1 MPGSP
6 LPPPALPSPAQASG
20 RPSLRRFLRHKGAV
34 TGGVLLLVLMATAA
48 LAPALAPYDPIAQDQ
63 RASLR
68 APAPAHPLGTDVFG
82 RDILSR
88 VIWGGRQSLRV
99 GFLAVAVG
107 GAVGTLLGL
116 LAGYFEGWTGTLI
129 LRLTD
134 LLLALPG
141 ILLALTIVAATG
153 PSLENLIVAVG
164 ISSTP
169 AYVRIVNGAVLDVK
183 TRAFIEAS
191 RASGAAD
198 LRIIGRHVA
207 PNILAPIIVLS
218 TLGLGNALLV
228 AATLSFLGMGAQPPT
243 PEWGAML
250 SQGREFI
257 FGYWWIA
264 TFPGVAILLA
274 VIGANLLGEGMRDLL
289 DPRLRV

>member
-1 MPGSP
+1 MP
-6 LPPPALPSPAQASG
+6 ASRAPG
-20 RPSLRRFLRHKGAV
+20 PSLTRAATHPEFRRFLRHRGAV
-34 TGGVLLLVLMATAA
+34 TGSLLLVGLIGMA
-48 LAPALAPYDPIAQDQ
+48 LAASWLAPYDPILQDQ

-68 APAPAHPLGTDVFG
+68 APDPAHLLGTDVFG
-82 RDILSR
+82 RDIFSR
-88 VIWGGRQSLRV
+88 VVWGGRQSLRV

-107 GAVGTLLGL
+107 GLAGSALGL
-116 LAGYFEGWTGTLI
+116 LAGYYRGLTGTVI

-164 ISSTP
+164 VSSMP
-169 AYVRIVNGAVLDVK
+169 AYVRVINGAVLDVS
-183 TRAFIEAS
+183 TRTFIEAS

-198 LRIIGRHVA
+198 LRILGRHVV
-207 PNILAPIIVLS
+207 PNILAPVIVLG
-218 TLGLGNALLV
+218 TLGLGNALLI
-228 AATLSFLGMGAQPPT
+228 AATLSFLGLGAQPPT

-274 VIGANLLGEGMRDLL
+274 AIGANLLGEGMRDLL

>member
-1 MPGSP
+1 MPRS
-6 LPPPALPSPAQASG
+6 ARAASG
-20 RPSLRRFLRHKGAV
+20 PRAGRAYRELRRFLRHKGAV
-34 TGGVLLLVLMATAA
+34 AGTALLLAMTLASG
-48 LAPALAPYDPIAQDQ
+48 LAPWLAPYDPVAQDQ

-68 APAPAHPLGTDVFG
+68 VPGAAHLLGTDVFG

-88 VIWGGRQSLRV
+88 VLWGGRQSLRV
-99 GFLAVAVG
+99 GLLAVAVG
-107 GAVGTLLGL
+107 AGVGALLGIA
-116 LAGYFEGWTGTLI
+116 AGYYQGWTGAVV

-164 ISSTP
+164 VSSVP
-169 AYVRIVNGAVLDVK
+169 AFVRVMNGAVLDVK
-183 TRAFIEAS
+183 TRTFVEAS

-198 LRIIGRHVA
+198 LRVICRHVL
-207 PNILAPIIVLS
+207 PNVLAPIIVLG
-218 TLGLGNALLV
+218 TIGLGNALLV
-228 AATLSFLGMGAQPPT
+228 AATLSFLGLGAQPPT

-274 VIGANLLGEGMRDLL
+274 VIGTNLLGEGMRDLL

>member
-1 MPGSP
+1 MPGDQDGQRSAP
-6 LPPPALPSPAQASG
+6 RLAT
-20 RPSLRRFLRHKGAV
+20 RPGLRRFLRHRGAV
-34 TGGVLLLVLMATAA
+34 IGSTLLLLLIGMAAA
-48 LAPALAPYDPIAQDQ
+48 APWLAPYDPTLQDQ

-68 APAPAHPLGTDVFG
+68 DPGAAHLLGTDVFG
-82 RDILSR
+82 RDVLSR

-99 GFLAVAVG
+99 GLLAVAVG
-107 GAVGTLLGL
+107 GVAGTALGL
-116 LAGYFEGWTGTLI
+116 LAGYYRGLAGTAI

-141 ILLALTIVAATG
+141 ILALTIVAATG

-164 ISSTP
+164 ISSMP
-169 AYVRIVNGAVLDVK
+169 AYVRVINGAVLDVS
-183 TRAFIEAS
+183 TRPFIEAS
-191 RASGAAD
+191 RASGAAN
-198 LRIIGRHVA
+198 LRILGRHVV
-207 PNILAPIIVLS
+207 PNILAPVIVLS
-218 TLGLGNALLV
+218 TLGLGNALLI
-228 AATLSFLGMGAQPPT
+228 AATLSFLGLGAQPPT

-274 VIGANLLGEGMRDLL
+274 AIGANLLGEGMRDLL

>member
-1 MPGSP
+1 VAGS
-6 LPPPALPSPAQASG
+6 A
-20 RPSLRRFLRHKGAV
+20 
-34 TGGVLLLVLMATAA
+34 LLLVLMAMAA
-48 LAPALAPYDPIAQDQ
+48 LAPSLAPYDPIAQNQ
-63 RASLR
+63 RASLQ
-68 APAPAHPLGTDVFG
+68 APGSGHALGTDVFG

-99 GFLAVAVG
+99 GLLAVAVG
-107 GAVGTLLGL
+107 GLTGTLLGL
-116 LAGYFEGWTGTLI
+116 LAGYYRGWTGTLV

-164 ISSTP
+164 ISSMP
-169 AYVRIVNGAVLDVK
+169 AYVRIVNGAVLDVT
-183 TRAFIEAS
+183 TRTFIEAS

-198 LRIIGRHVA
+198 LRIIGRHVV
-207 PNILAPIIVLS
+207 PNILAPVIVLS

>member
-1 MPGSP
+1 MPGSGAP
-6 LPPPALPSPAQASG
+6 GPSPPRAS
-20 RPSLRRFLRHKGAV
+20 PHPELRRFLRHRGAV
-34 TGGVLLLVLMATAA
+34 TGSLLLLALIGMA
-48 LAPALAPYDPIAQDQ
+48 LAAPWLAPYDPILQEQ
-63 RASLR
+63 RSSLR
-68 APAPAHPLGTDVFG
+68 APDPAHLLGTDVFG
-82 RDILSR
+82 RDIFSR
-88 VIWGGRQSLRV
+88 VVWGGRQSLRV
-99 GFLAVAVG
+99 AVLAVLVG
-107 GAVGTLLGL
+107 GLAGSALGL
-116 LAGYFEGWTGTLI
+116 LAGYYRGLTGTVI

-164 ISSTP
+164 ISSMP
-169 AYVRIVNGAVLDVK
+169 AYVRVLNGAVLDVS
-183 TRAFIEAS
+183 TRTFIEAS

-198 LRIIGRHVA
+198 LRILGRHVV
-207 PNILAPIIVLS
+207 PNILAPVIVLG
-218 TLGLGNALLV
+218 TLGLGNALLI
-228 AATLSFLGMGAQPPT
+228 AATLSFLGLGAQPPT

-257 FGYWWIA
+257 FGYWWVA

-274 VIGANLLGEGMRDLL
+274 AVGANLLGEGMRDLL

>member
-1 MPGSP
+1 MLGRRRGPSSLPG
-6 LPPPALPSPAQASG
+6 ASAY
-20 RPSLRRFLRHKGAV
+20 PELRRFLRHRGAV
-34 TGGVLLLVLMATAA
+34 TGSVLLLALVTMAGI
-48 LAPALAPYDPIAQDQ
+48 APWLAPYDPVAQDQ

-68 APAPAHPLGTDVFG
+68 SPGSAHPLGTDVFG

-99 GFLAVAVG
+99 GLLAIVIGGVA
-107 GAVGTLLGL
+107 GTLLGL
-116 LAGYFEGWTGTLI
+116 VAGYYEGWTGTVV

-164 ISSTP
+164 ISSMP

-183 TRAFIEAS
+183 TRTFIEAS
-191 RASGAAD
+191 RASGGAD
-198 LRIIGRHVA
+198 LRIMGRHVV
-207 PNILAPIIVLS
+207 PNVLAPVIVLT

-228 AATLSFLGMGAQPPT
+228 AATLSFLGLGAQPPI

>member
-1 MPGSP
+1 M
-6 LPPPALPSPAQASG
+6 LPALAWFPE
-20 RPSLRRFLRHKGAV
+20 LRRFLRHKGAV
-34 TGGVLLLVLMATAA
+34 TGSALLLAMVTAA
-48 LAPALAPYDPIAQDQ
+48 VLAPRLAPYDPVAQDQ
-63 RASLR
+63 RASLQ
-68 APAPAHPLGTDVFG
+68 APGRAHPLGTDVFG

-88 VIWGGRQSLRV
+88 VIWGGRDSLWA
-99 GFLAVAVG
+99 GLLAVAVG
-107 GAVGTLLGL
+107 GTVGTVLGL
-116 LAGYFEGWTGTLI
+116 LAGYYEGWTGTI
-129 LRLTD
+129 VLRLTD

-153 PSLENLIVAVG
+153 PSLENIVVAVG
-164 ISSTP
+164 ISSMP
-169 AYVRIVNGAVLDVK
+169 AYIRVVNGSVLDLK
-183 TRAFIEAS
+183 TRTFLEAVK
-191 RASGAAD
+191 ASGAVDGRVIA
-198 LRIIGRHVA
+198 RHVL
-207 PNILAPIIVLS
+207 PNILAPVIVLS
-218 TLGLGNALLV
+218 TLGLGNALLI
-228 AATLSFLGMGAQPPT
+228 AATLSFLGLGARPPS

>member
-1 MPGSP
+1 MPGEPTSAP
-6 LPPPALPSPAQASG
+6 RAAAHPG
-20 RPSLRRFLRHKGAV
+20 LRRFLRHRGA
-34 TGGVLLLVLMATAA
+34 TIGSALLLLLAGTAA
-48 LAPALAPYDPIAQDQ
+48 AAPWLAPFDPILQDQ

-68 APAPAHPLGTDVFG
+68 APGSPYLLGTDVFG

-99 GFLAVAVG
+99 AFLAVAVG
-107 GAVGTLLGL
+107 GLAGSVLGL
-116 LAGYFEGWTGTLI
+116 LAGYYRGLAGAAI

-153 PSLENLIVAVG
+153 PSLENLIIAVG
-164 ISSTP
+164 ISSMP
-169 AYVRIVNGAVLDVK
+169 AYVRVINGAALDVG
-183 TRAFIEAS
+183 TRTFIEAS

-198 LRIIGRHVA
+198 LRLLARHVV
-207 PNILAPIIVLS
+207 PNILAPVIVLS

-228 AATLSFLGMGAQPPT
+228 AATLSFLGLGAQPPT

-264 TFPGVAILLA
+264 TFPGLAILLA
-274 VIGANLLGEGMRDLL
+274 AIGANLAGEGLRDLL

>member
-1 MPGSP
+1 M
-6 LPPPALPSPAQASG
+6 
-20 RPSLRRFLRHKGAV
+20 
-34 TGGVLLLVLMATAA
+34 
-48 LAPALAPYDPIAQDQ
+48 
-63 RASLR
+63 
-68 APAPAHPLGTDVFG
+68 
-82 RDILSR
+82 
-88 VIWGGRQSLRV
+88 
-99 GFLAVAVG
+99 
-107 GAVGTLLGL
+107 
-116 LAGYFEGWTGTLI
+116 AGYYEGWTGTVI

-164 ISSTP
+164 ISSMP

-191 RASGAAD
+191 RASGGAD
-198 LRIIGRHVA
+198 LRIVGRHVA
-207 PNILAPIIVLS
+207 PNILAPVIVLT

-228 AATLSFLGMGAQPPT
+228 AATLSFLGLGAQPPT

>member
-1 MPGSP
+1 LVAAAVGAPG
-6 LPPPALPSPAQASG
+6 
-20 RPSLRRFLRHKGAV
+20 
-34 TGGVLLLVLMATAA
+34 
-48 LAPALAPYDPIAQDQ
+48 LAPYDPIAQDQ

-68 APAPAHPLGTDVFG
+68 APGAAHPLGTDVFG

-99 GFLAVAVG
+99 GLLAVAVG
-107 GAVGTLLGL
+107 GGAGALLGL
-116 LAGYFEGWTGTLI
+116 LAGYYRGWTGTVA

-153 PSLENLIVAVG
+153 PSLENLVVAVG
-164 ISSTP
+164 VSSMP
-169 AYVRIVNGAVLDVK
+169 AYVRVVNGAVLDVS

-198 LRIIGRHVA
+198 LRVRGRHVA
-207 PNILAPIIVLS
+207 PNVLAPVIVLS

-228 AATLSFLGMGAQPPT
+228 AATLSFLGLGAQPPT
-243 PEWGAML
+243 PEWGAMV
-250 SQGREFI
+250 SDGRNFLVDQ
-257 FGYWWIA
+257 WWMSTLPGSAIA
-264 TFPGVAILLA
+264 AA
-274 VIGANLLGEGMRDLL
+274 VLGFNLLGDGVRDIL
-289 DPRLRV
+289 DPRLRR

>member
-1 MPGSP
+1 M
-6 LPPPALPSPAQASG
+6 AL
-20 RPSLRRFLRHKGAV
+20 L
-34 TGGVLLLVLMATAA
+34 AA
-48 LAPALAPYDPIAQDQ
+48 LAPGLAPYDPIAQDQ

-68 APAPAHPLGTDVFG
+68 PPGAAHLLGTDVFG

-88 VIWGGRQSLRV
+88 VLWGGRQSLRV

-107 GAVGTLLGL
+107 AGVGTLLGVA
-116 LAGYFEGWTGTLI
+116 AGYYGRWTGAVI

-164 ISSTP
+164 VSSIP
-169 AYVRIVNGAVLDVK
+169 AFIRVMNGAVLDVK

-198 LRIIGRHVA
+198 LRVIGRHVL
-207 PNILAPIIVLS
+207 PNVLAPVIVLG
-218 TLGLGNALLV
+218 TIGLGNALLI
-228 AATLSFLGMGAQPPT
+228 AATLSFLGLGAQPPT

-274 VIGANLLGEGMRDLL
+274 VIGTNLLGEGLRDLL

>member
-1 MPGSP
+1 M
-6 LPPPALPSPAQASG
+6 ALASF
-20 RPSLRRFLRHKGAV
+20 PELRRFLRHKGAV
-34 TGGVLLLVLMATAA
+34 TGSALLLAMVLGAV
-48 LAPALAPYDPIAQDQ
+48 LAPTLAPYDPVAQDQ
-63 RASLR
+63 RASLQ
-68 APAPAHPLGTDVFG
+68 APGRPHPLGTDVFG

-88 VIWGGRQSLRV
+88 VIWGGRDSLRV
-99 GFLAVAVG
+99 GLLAVAVG
-107 GAVGTLLGL
+107 GTVGTALGL
-116 LAGYFEGWTGTLI
+116 LAGYYEGWTGTI
-129 LRLTD
+129 VLRLTD

-153 PSLENLIVAVG
+153 PSLENVVVAVG
-164 ISSTP
+164 ISSMP
-169 AYVRIVNGAVLDVK
+169 AYIRVVNGSVLDLK
-183 TRAFIEAS
+183 TRTFLEAV
-191 RASGAAD
+191 RASGAGDRRVIA
-198 LRIIGRHVA
+198 RHVL

-218 TLGLGNALLV
+218 TLGLGNALLI
-228 AATLSFLGMGAQPPT
+228 AATLSFLGLGARPPS

-274 VIGANLLGEGMRDLL
+274 VIGANLLGEGLRDLL

>member
-1 MPGSP
+1 MPGSGAP
-6 LPPPALPSPAQASG
+6 DPSPPRASAH
-20 RPSLRRFLRHKGAV
+20 PELRRFLRHRGAV
-34 TGGVLLLVLMATAA
+34 TGSVLLLALVGMA
-48 LAPALAPYDPIAQDQ
+48 LAAPWLAPYDPILQDQ

-68 APAPAHPLGTDVFG
+68 APDPAHLLGTDVFG
-82 RDILSR
+82 RDIFSR
-88 VIWGGRQSLRV
+88 VVWGGRQSLRV

-107 GAVGTLLGL
+107 GLAGSALGL
-116 LAGYFEGWTGTLI
+116 LAGYYRGFTGTVI

-164 ISSTP
+164 ISSMP
-169 AYVRIVNGAVLDVK
+169 AYVRVLNGAVLDVS
-183 TRAFIEAS
+183 TRTFIEAS

-198 LRIIGRHVA
+198 LRVLGRHVV
-207 PNILAPIIVLS
+207 PNILAPVIVLG
-218 TLGLGNALLV
+218 TLGLGNALLI
-228 AATLSFLGMGAQPPT
+228 AATLSFLGLGAQPPT

-274 VIGANLLGEGMRDLL
+274 AVGANLLGEGMRDLL

>member
-1 MPGSP
+1 MPDNRFHWPSSIR
-6 LPPPALPSPAQASG
+6 PAGYPEV
-20 RPSLRRFLRHKGAV
+20 RRYLRHKGAV
-34 TGGVLLLVLMATAA
+34 IGSGLLLGLMVMAG
-48 LAPALAPYDPIAQDQ
+48 LAPALAPHDPIDQDQ
-63 RASLR
+63 RASLQSPR
-68 APAPAHPLGTDVFG
+68 PDHLLGTDVFG

-99 GFLAVAVG
+99 GFLAVLVG
-107 GAVGTLLGL
+107 GAAGTVLGL

-153 PSLENLIVAVG
+153 PSLENVIIAVG

-183 TRAFIEAS
+183 TRAFLEAS
-191 RASGAAD
+191 RASGATD
-198 LRIIGRHVA
+198 LRLIGRHVV

-228 AATLSFLGMGAQPPT
+228 AATLSFLGLGAQPPT

-264 TFPGVAILLA
+264 TFPGIAILLA
-274 VIGANLLGEGMRDLL
+274 VIGANLLGEAMRDLL
-289 DPRLRV
+289 DPKLRV

>member
-1 MPGSP
+1 MAASVPG
-6 LPPPALPSPAQASG
+6 LAAAAG
-20 RPSLRRFLRHKGAV
+20 RPAINRGLRRFLRHRGAV
-34 TGGVLLLVLMATAA
+34 LGSGLLLALTA
-48 LAPALAPYDPIAQDQ
+48 LAAFAPSLAPYDPIAQNQ

-68 APAPAHPLGTDVFG
+68 APGPEHPLGTDVFG

-99 GFLAVAVG
+99 GLLAVAVG
-107 GAVGTLLGL
+107 SAIGSLLGL
-116 LAGYFEGWTGTLI
+116 LAGYYEGWTGALV

-164 ISSTP
+164 ISSLP
-169 AYVRIVNGAVLDVK
+169 GYVRIVNGAVLDVK

-191 RASGAAD
+191 RASGASD
-198 LRIIGRHVA
+198 LRLVGRHVA
-207 PNILAPIIVLS
+207 PNVLAPVIVLS
-218 TLGLGNALLV
+218 TLGLGNALLI
-228 AATLSFLGMGAQPPT
+228 AATLSFLGLGAQPPT

-289 DPRLRV
+289 DPKLRA

>member
-1 MPGSP
+1 VAAP
-6 LPPPALPSPAQASG
+6 LRASAY
-20 RPSLRRFLRHKGAV
+20 PELRRFLRHKGAV
-34 TGGVLLLVLMATAA
+34 IGSALLLALITMAA
-48 LAPALAPYDPIAQDQ
+48 LAPSLAPYDPIAQDQ

-68 APAPAHPLGTDVFG
+68 SPDPAHPLGTDVFG

-99 GFLAVAVG
+99 GLLAVAVG
-107 GAVGTLLGL
+107 GAVGSLLGL
-116 LAGYFEGWTGTLI
+116 LAGYYEGWTGTLI

-153 PSLENLIVAVG
+153 PSLENLIIAVG
-164 ISSTP
+164 ISSLP
-169 AYVRIVNGAVLDVK
+169 AYVRIVNGAVPDVK
-183 TRAFIEAS
+183 TRTFIEAT

-198 LRIIGRHVA
+198 LRVIRRHVL
-207 PNILAPIIVLS
+207 PNILAPVIVLS

>member
-1 MPGSP
+1 MPGSRP
-6 LPPPALPSPAQASG
+6 RPPSPSRASAY
-20 RPSLRRFLRHKGAV
+20 PELRRFLRHKGAV
-34 TGGVLLLVLMATAA
+34 TGSVLLLVLMMMAA
-48 LAPALAPYDPIAQDQ
+48 LAPSLTPYDPIAQDQ
-63 RASLR
+63 QASLR
-68 APAPAHPLGTDVFG
+68 APGAAHPLGTDVFG

-99 GFLAVAVG
+99 GLLAVAVG
-107 GAVGTLLGL
+107 GVTGTLLGL
-116 LAGYFEGWTGTLI
+116 LAGYYRGWTSTLI

-164 ISSTP
+164 ISSIP
-169 AYVRIVNGAVLDVK
+169 AYVRIVNGTVLDVT
-183 TRAFIEAS
+183 TRTFIEAS

-198 LRIIGRHVA
+198 LRIIGRHVV
-207 PNILAPIIVLS
+207 PNILAPVIVLS
-218 TLGLGNALLV
+218 TLGLGNALLI

-274 VIGANLLGEGMRDLL
+274 VIGTNLLGEGMRDLL

>member
-1 MPGSP
+1 M
-6 LPPPALPSPAQASG
+6 AASAPRLAAAAG
-20 RPSLRRFLRHKGAV
+20 RPSLNRGLRRFLRHRGAV
-34 TGGVLLLVLMATAA
+34 LGSLLFLALTAMATF
-48 LAPALAPYDPIAQDQ
+48 APSLAPYDPIAQDQ

-68 APAPAHPLGTDVFG
+68 SPGPEHPLGTDVFG

-99 GFLAVAVG
+99 GLLAVAVG
-107 GAVGTLLGL
+107 SAIGSLLGL
-116 LAGYFEGWTGTLI
+116 LAGYYEGWTGAVV

-164 ISSTP
+164 ISSLP
-169 AYVRIVNGAVLDVK
+169 GYVRIVNGAVLDVK

-191 RASGAAD
+191 RASGASD
-198 LRIIGRHVA
+198 LRLVGRHVA
-207 PNILAPIIVLS
+207 PNVLAPVIVLS
-218 TLGLGNALLV
+218 TIGLGNALLI
-228 AATLSFLGMGAQPPT
+228 AATLSFLGLGAQPPT

-289 DPRLRV
+289 DPKLRA

>member
-1 MPGSP
+1 MPGSGAP
-6 LPPPALPSPAQASG
+6 GPSPPRAS
-20 RPSLRRFLRHKGAV
+20 PHPELRRFLRHRGAV
-34 TGGVLLLVLMATAA
+34 TGSLLLLALIGMA
-48 LAPALAPYDPIAQDQ
+48 LAAPWLAPYDPILQEQ
-63 RASLR
+63 RSSLR
-68 APAPAHPLGTDVFG
+68 APDPAHLLGTDVFG
-82 RDILSR
+82 RDIFSR
-88 VIWGGRQSLRV
+88 VVWGGRQSLRV
-99 GFLAVAVG
+99 AVLAVLVG
-107 GAVGTLLGL
+107 GLAGSALGL
-116 LAGYFEGWTGTLI
+116 LAGYYRGLTGTVI

-164 ISSTP
+164 ISSMP
-169 AYVRIVNGAVLDVK
+169 AYVRVLNGAVLDVS
-183 TRAFIEAS
+183 TRTFIEAS

-198 LRIIGRHVA
+198 LRILGRHVV
-207 PNILAPIIVLS
+207 PNILAPVIVLG
-218 TLGLGNALLV
+218 TLGLGNALLI
-228 AATLSFLGMGAQPPT
+228 AATLSFLGLGAQPPT

-274 VIGANLLGEGMRDLL
+274 AVGANLLGEGMRDLL

>member
-1 MPGSP
+1 MPGSLRGP
-6 LPPPALPSPAQASG
+6 SSPPGAFA
-20 RPSLRRFLRHKGAV
+20 RPDLRRFLRHKGAV
-34 TGGVLLLVLMATAA
+34 TGGAILLALVTMAGAA
-48 LAPALAPYDPIAQDQ
+48 PWLAPYDPIAQDQ

-68 APAPAHPLGTDVFG
+68 SPDSAHLLGTDVFG

-99 GFLAVAVG
+99 GLLAIAVG
-107 GAVGTLLGL
+107 GGAGALLGL
-116 LAGYFEGWTGTLI
+116 VAGYYEGWTGMVI

-153 PSLENLIVAVG
+153 PSLENLVVAVG
-164 ISSTP
+164 ISSMP

-191 RASGAAD
+191 RASGGAD
-198 LRIIGRHVA
+198 LRIVSRHVA
-207 PNILAPIIVLS
+207 PNILAPVVVLT

-228 AATLSFLGMGAQPPT
+228 AATLSFLGLGAQPPT

-289 DPRLRV
+289 DPRLSV

>member
-6 LPPPALPSPAQASG
+6 SVPASSVRPAGSP
-20 RPSLRRFLRHKGAV
+20 RMRRFLRHKGAV
-34 TGGVLLLVLMATAA
+34 IGSVLLLGLLAIAG

-68 APAPAHPLGTDVFG
+68 APAAAHPLGTDVFG

-99 GFLAVAVG
+99 GFLAVLVG
-107 GAVGTLLGL
+107 GAAGTILGL

-153 PSLENLIVAVG
+153 PSLENLIIEVG

-169 AYVRIVNGAVLDVK
+169 AYVRIVDGSVLDVI
-183 TRAFIEAS
+183 A
-191 RASGAAD
+191 
-198 LRIIGRHVA
+198 
-207 PNILAPIIVLS
+207 
-218 TLGLGNALLV
+218 
-228 AATLSFLGMGAQPPT
+228 
-243 PEWGAML
+243 
-250 SQGREFI
+250 RE
-257 FGYWWIA
+257 
-264 TFPGVAILLA
+264 L
-274 VIGANLLGEGMRDLL
+274 
-289 DPRLRV
+289 

>member
-1 MPGSP
+1 MLLAAFPE
-6 LPPPALPSPAQASG
+6 
-20 RPSLRRFLRHKGAV
+20 LRRFLRHKGAV
-34 TGGVLLLVLMATAA
+34 AGGALLVAMVLGAV
-48 LAPALAPYDPIAQDQ
+48 LAPRLTPYDPVAQDQ
-63 RASLR
+63 RASLQ
-68 APAPAHPLGTDVFG
+68 APGRAHPLGTDVFG

-88 VIWGGRQSLRV
+88 VIWGGRESLRV
-99 GFLAVAVG
+99 GLLAVAVG
-107 GAVGTLLGL
+107 GIIGTVLGL
-116 LAGYFEGWTGTLI
+116 LAGYYEGWTGTI
-129 LRLTD
+129 VLRLTD

-153 PSLENLIVAVG
+153 PSLENVIVAVG
-164 ISSTP
+164 ISSMP
-169 AYVRIVNGAVLDVK
+169 AYIRVVNGSVLDLK
-183 TRAFIEAS
+183 TRTFIEAV
-191 RASGAAD
+191 RASGAVDRRVIA
-198 LRIIGRHVA
+198 RHVL
-207 PNILAPIIVLS
+207 PNILAPVIVLS
-218 TLGLGNALLV
+218 TLGLGNALLI
-228 AATLSFLGMGAQPPT
+228 AATLSFLGLGAQPPS

>member
-1 MPGSP
+1 M
-6 LPPPALPSPAQASG
+6 ALAAFPE
-20 RPSLRRFLRHKGAV
+20 LRRSLRHKGAV
-34 TGGVLLLVLMATAA
+34 AGSALLLAMVVGAG
-48 LAPALAPYDPIAQDQ
+48 LAPRLAPYDPITQDQ
-63 RASLR
+63 RASLQS
-68 APAPAHPLGTDVFG
+68 PGPSHLFGTDVFG

-88 VIWGGRQSLRV
+88 VIWGGRESLRV

-107 GAVGTLLGL
+107 GIVGTLLGL
-116 LAGYFEGWTGTLI
+116 LAGYYEGWTGTII

-153 PSLENLIVAVG
+153 PSLENVIVAVG
-164 ISSTP
+164 ISSMP
-169 AYVRIVNGAVLDVK
+169 AYIRVVNGSVLDVK
-183 TRAFIEAS
+183 TRTFMEAAK
-191 RASGAAD
+191 ASGAEDRRVLA
-198 LRIIGRHVA
+198 RHVV
-207 PNILAPIIVLS
+207 PNILAPVIVLS
-218 TLGLGNALLV
+218 TLGLGNALLI
-228 AATLSFLGMGAQPPT
+228 AATLSFLGLGAQPPS

-264 TFPGVAILLA
+264 TFPGIAILLA

>member
-1 MPGSP
+1 MLGRRRGPSSPPG
-6 LPPPALPSPAQASG
+6 ASAY
-20 RPSLRRFLRHKGAV
+20 PELRRFLRHRGAV
-34 TGGVLLLVLMATAA
+34 TGSVLLLA
-48 LAPALAPYDPIAQDQ
+48 LVTMTGIAPWLAPYDPVAQDQ

-68 APAPAHPLGTDVFG
+68 SPGSAHPLGTDVFG

-99 GFLAVAVG
+99 GLLAIVVG
-107 GAVGTLLGL
+107 GVAGTLLGL
-116 LAGYFEGWTGTLI
+116 VAGYYEGWTGTVV

-164 ISSTP
+164 ISSMP

-183 TRAFIEAS
+183 TRTFIEAS
-191 RASGAAD
+191 RASGGAD
-198 LRIIGRHVA
+198 LRIIGRHVV
-207 PNILAPIIVLS
+207 PNVLAPVIVLT

-228 AATLSFLGMGAQPPT
+228 AATLSFLGLGAQPPT